1 MSEGTDPAAA
11 GLHVRG
17 DVIKMTEW
25 GCSAAQRPGKSHH
38 ISPQTKRSSGIHFHS
53 SDSLS
58 CTNLIFV
65 CQLQAKWSPRP
76 SAHSGIAIQ
85 QPSTHT
91 NYSTLLR
98 PLSDLPTAHSPL
110 RKHNRVVE
118 KHGPGTGLDKSYRGT
133 DWDWACEERKWRAG
147 GDWCCTVIFIG
158 RRYEMLF
165 WAIKEKPQGCWCGDE
180 GTENASRKTRCPGER
195 GCEDVVLLKTRW

>member
-17 DVIKMTEW
+17 DVSKMTEW

-147 GDWCCTVIFIG
+147 GGLVLHCDLHWSQIWDAILGDKGKAPGMLVW
-158 RRYEMLF
+158 RRGNRERF
-165 WAIKEKPQGCWCGDE
+165 QKDEVSRRARVWRCGFA
-180 GTENASRKTRCPGER
+180 EN
-195 GCEDVVLLKTRW
+195 

>member
-1 MSEGTDPAAA
+1 MEEGCLRARIQQQQVCM
-11 GLHVRG
+11 LEG

-25 GCSAAQRPGKSHH
+25 GCSAARRPGKSHH

-58 CTNLIFV
+58 CTNSIFV

-76 SAHSGIAIQ
+76 SANSGIAIQ
-85 QPSTHT
+85 QASTHT
-91 NYSTLLR
+91 NYSTLLW

-110 RKHNRVVE
+110 RKHNRVVA
-118 KHGPGTGLDKSYRGT
+118 KQGPGTGLDKSYRGT

-147 GDWCCTVIFIG
+147 GTGAALWSSLVADMRCYFG
-158 RRYEMLF
+158 R
-165 WAIKEKPQGCWCGDE
+165 
-180 GTENASRKTRCPGER
+180 
-195 GCEDVVLLKTRW
+195 